1 MRKMKIK
8 LTKKKE
14 CTVLTWPAKVLVIS
28 IVLLIFFFIFP
39 KIPSYLS
46 KNRPLNGDYL
56 VLDGQMPDYSI
67 EKAIQ
72 IYNESGY
79 KTIITTGG
87 KLPLGY
93 YISGKTTMAE
103 LTYATF
109 LILGFDSTK
118 IVAIPGGTI
127 IRDRTYSSGL
137 SLKKWFFEH
146 NITNS
151 KVDVLAI
158 GSHARRSQILFQKAL
173 GDNFEVGIISVE
185 DINYDK
191 NKWWKASIGVRTV
204 MSETIAYFYVKL
216 FFYPDKEVKK

>member
-1 MRKMKIK
+1 MKIK

-14 CTVLTWPAKVLVIS
+14 CTVLTWPARILVFS
-28 IVLLIFFFIFP
+28 FVLLIFSFIFSKLP
-39 KIPSYLS
+39 LYLS

-72 IYNESGY
+72 IFHESGY

-87 KLPLGY
+87 KLPSGY

-109 LILGFDSTK
+109 LELGFDSAK
-118 IVAIPGGTI
+118 IVFIPGGTI
-127 IRDRTYSSGL
+127 VRDRTYSSGL

-146 NITNS
+146 AITHT
-151 KVDVLAI
+151 KVDVLAV
-158 GSHARRSQILFQKAL
+158 GSHARRSQDLFQKAL
-173 GDNFEVGIISVE
+173 GDNFEVGIISVD

-191 NKWWKASIGVRTV
+191 NKWWKASKGVRSV
-204 MSETIAYFYVKL
+204 MSETIAFFYVKL
-216 FFYPDKEVKK
+216 FFYPDKEDKN